1 MANREVDEMRKK
13 LNGFLESSRMRKTN
27 MRAEIE
33 ELEIRIR
40 EVQEAKEEFEEEVV
54 VNGVD
59 PITGKIPAERVT
71 R

>member
-54 VNGVD
+54 INGVD